1 MNILS
6 LENVSKNY
14 GFRPLFESVT
24 LGLEDRDKI
33 GIIGANGSG
42 KTTLL
47 KIIAGV
53 EEPDTGRVTRAKG
66 KSLAYLSQNPPY
78 DENLTVLET
87 IFASSSGIM
96 QTIRD
101 YEDVCHEVAAGR
113 HDAATLQRMSDLQHE
128 LEEGGGWEIETN
140 ARSVLTKLDI
150 TDTHAKMGALSG
162 GQRKRVALAH
172 ELIFKPDIL
181 ILDEPTNHL
190 DADTIEWLE
199 DYLRRYTGVLLLVTH
214 DRYFLDRV
222 TDRIFEIDRGAVQN
236 FNGNYAYYLE
246 KKAEQE
252 TLREVE
258 GHKREQL
265 IKKEL
270 AWLRRG
276 AKARTRKSKHRIEA
290 AHALMAQPKEQ
301 AKGEVDIATGSKRLG
316 SKVIELNGVSKSYGD
331 NTLIEDFTYLVKRD
345 DRIGIIGAN
354 GSGKTTLLDMIT
366 GRVAPDKGEIEI
378 GQTVHIGY
386 YDQESRALNDEQ
398 RVIDYI
404 RDIAEYVTTNEGVQI
419 TAGKMLERFL
429 FTPAQQYAVI
439 GNLSGGERRRLYLLR
454 ILMGSPNVLLLD
466 EPTNDLDI
474 PTLIALEQYLDD
486 FPGALIV
493 VSHDRYFLDRTIDKV
508 FRFTQGGNVREY
520 AGDYTAY
527 LEAELASPSRT
538 TPSDQSGGHPSSNQE
553 ASRAPNSPPVSG
565 ASADGVVSSD
575 SPPVLGG
582 VAATSAD
589 GVVSSESPP
598 VLGGVAAASADGV
611 VPVAGTRAPNP
622 KAKKLTFK
630 ENRELEALESR
641 IAETES
647 RLPEIENELAASA
660 TDAAR
665 VHELFLEQQRLN
677 SQLEIDLTRWTE
689 LAERVDG

>member
-1 MNILS
+1 MNIVS

-14 GFRPLFESVT
+14 GFKPLFENVT

-42 KTTLL
+42 KSTLL
-47 KIIAGV
+47 RIIAGV
-53 EEPDTGRVTRAKG
+53 EVPDTGRVVTAKG
-66 KSLAYLSQNPPY
+66 QTLAFLSQNPPY

-87 IFASSSGIM
+87 IFASSSGVM

-101 YEDVCHEVAAGR
+101 YEAVCHDIAAGK
-113 HDAATLQRMSDLQHE
+113 DSPAMLQRMSDLQHE
-128 LEEGGGWEIETN
+128 LEMNGGWDIEAN
-140 ARSVLTKLDI
+140 ARAVLTKLDI
-150 TDTHAKMGALSG
+150 TDTDAKMGTLSG

-199 DYLRRYTGVLLLVTH
+199 NYLGRYTGALLLVTH

-222 TDRIFEIDRGAVQN
+222 TDRIFEVDRGTVQS
-236 FNGNYAYYLE
+236 FAGNYAYYLE
-246 KKAEQE
+246 KKAEQDA
-252 TLREVE
+252 LREVE

-290 AHALMAQPKEQ
+290 AHTLMALPKEQ
-301 AKGEVDIATGSKRLG
+301 AKGEVDIAIGSKRLG
-316 SKVIELNGVSKSYGD
+316 SKVVEINDISKSYGD
-331 NTLIEDFTYLVKRD
+331 NRLIDHFTYLLKRD

-354 GSGKTTLLDMIT
+354 GSGKTTLLDMLTRRI
-366 GRVAPDKGEIEI
+366 APDSGEIEI

-386 YDQESRALNDEQ
+386 YDQESRELNDEQ

-404 RDIAEYVTTNEGVQI
+404 RDVAEYVTTNEGVQI

-429 FTPAQQYAVI
+429 FTPAAQYAVI

-474 PTLIALEQYLDD
+474 PTLIALEQYLDE
-486 FPGALIV
+486 FAGALIV
-493 VSHDRYFLDRTIDKV
+493 VSHDRYFLDRTVENIFK
-508 FRFTQGGNVREY
+508 FEPGGHVREY
-520 AGDYTAY
+520 AGDYSAY
-527 LEAELASPSRT
+527 LEALERQGSERKAEAGAPIRNGSGSDRVPAMAKVNASGT
-538 TPSDQSGGHPSSNQE
+538 TKPQP
-553 ASRAPNSPPVSG
+553 
-565 ASADGVVSSD
+565 
-575 SPPVLGG
+575 
-582 VAATSAD
+582 
-589 GVVSSESPP
+589 
-598 VLGGVAAASADGV
+598 
-611 VPVAGTRAPNP
+611 
-622 KAKKLTFK
+622 KKLTFNEK
-630 ENRELEALESR
+630 REFEALEKR
-641 IAETES
+641 IAETEA
-647 RLPEIENELAASA
+647 RLPEIEREMVLAA
-660 TDAAR
+660 TDAGR
-665 VHELFLEQQRLN
+665 VNELFNEQQRLN
-677 SQLEIDLTRWTE
+677 ERLEIDLERWAE
-689 LAERVDG
+689 LAERAEV

>member
-6 LENVSKNY
+6 LEIVSKNY
-14 GFRPLFESVT
+14 GFRPLFENVT

-47 KIIAGV
+47 KLIAGV
-53 EEPDTGRVTRAKG
+53 EQPDTGRVTRARG

-87 IFASSSGIM
+87 IFASSSGVM

-101 YEDVCHEVAAGR
+101 YEDVCREAAAGK
-113 HDAATLQRMSDLQHE
+113 HDDATLQRMSDLQHE
-128 LEEGGGWEIETN
+128 LEMNGGWEIETN
-140 ARSVLTKLDI
+140 ARAVLTRLDI
-150 TDTHAKMGALSG
+150 ADTSAKMGTLSG

-199 DYLRRYTGVLLLVTH
+199 SYLARYTGVLLLVTH

-236 FNGNYAYYLE
+236 FSGNYAYYLE

-258 GHKREQL
+258 GHKRDQL

-290 AHALMAQPKEQ
+290 AHALMAAPKEV
-301 AKGEVDIATGSKRLG
+301 AKAEVDIAIGSKRLG
-316 SKVIELNGVSKSYGD
+316 SKVIDIKGVSKSYGE
-331 NTLIEDFTYLVKRD
+331 NTLIDDFTYLLKRD
-345 DRIGIIGAN
+345 DRIGVIGAN

-366 GRVAPDKGEIEI
+366 GRVAPDKGEIAV

-386 YDQESRALNDEQ
+386 YDQESRALNDDQ

-404 RDIAEYVTTNEGVQI
+404 RDVAEYVTTNEGVQI

-429 FTPAQQYAVI
+429 FTPAAQYAVI

-474 PTLIALEQYLDD
+474 PTLIALEEYLDD
-486 FPGALIV
+486 FAGALIV
-493 VSHDRYFLDRTIDKV
+493 VSHDRYFLDRTIDNIFHFKP
-508 FRFTQGGNVREY
+508 GGNVREY
-520 AGDYTAY
+520 AGDYSAY
-527 LEAELASPSRT
+527 LEAHEREEATGKVADAPVRT
-538 TPSDQSGGHPSSNQE
+538 GSGSD
-553 ASRAPNSPPVSG
+553 RD
-565 ASADGVVSSD
+565 SA
-575 SPPVLGG
+575 
-582 VAATSAD
+582 
-589 GVVSSESPP
+589 EIQ
-598 VLGGVAAASADGV
+598 
-611 VPVAGTRAPNP
+611 NP
-622 KAKKLTFK
+622 KSKIQNGKKLTFK
-630 ENRELEALESR
+630 ETREFEALERR
-641 IAETES
+641 IAETEK
-647 RLPEIENELAASA
+647 RLPEIDRELAAAAS
-660 TDAAR
+660 DAGR
-665 VHELFLEQQRLN
+665 VHELFLEQQGLN
-677 SQLEIDLTRWTE
+677 TQLETDLTRWAE
-689 LAERVDG
+689 LAERIEG

>member
-14 GFRPLFESVT
+14 GFRPLFENVT
-24 LGLEDRDKI
+24 VGLEERDKI

-47 KIIAGV
+47 KIIAGT
-53 EEPDTGRVTRAKG
+53 EQPDTGRVTRAKG

-87 IFASSSGIM
+87 IFASSSGVM

-101 YEDVCHEVAAGR
+101 YEDVCHDVAAGK
-113 HDAATLQRMSDLQHE
+113 HDDATMQRLSDLQHE
-128 LEEGGGWEIETN
+128 LEMNGGWEIETN
-140 ARSVLTKLDI
+140 ARAVLTKLDI
-150 TDTHAKMGALSG
+150 PDTFTKMGTLSG

-172 ELIFKPDIL
+172 ELIFKPEIL

-199 DYLRRYTGVLLLVTH
+199 SYLARYTGVLLLVTH

-222 TDRIFEIDRGAVQN
+222 TDRIFEIDRGTVQN
-236 FNGNYAYYLE
+236 FNGNYEYYLE

-258 GHKREQL
+258 GHKRDQL

-290 AHALMAQPKEQ
+290 AHALMATPKEA
-301 AKGEVDIATGSKRLG
+301 AKAEVDIAIGSKRLG
-316 SKVIELNGVSKSYGD
+316 SKVIEINGVSKSYGEI
-331 NTLIEDFTYLVKRD
+331 TLIDDFTYLLKRD

-366 GRVAPDKGEIEI
+366 GRVAPDSGEIEI

-439 GNLSGGERRRLYLLR
+439 GNLSGGERRRLYLLK

-474 PTLIALEQYLDD
+474 PTLIALEEYLDD
-486 FPGALIV
+486 FAGALIV
-493 VSHDRYFLDRTIDKV
+493 VSHDRYFLDRTIDNI
-508 FRFTQGGNVREY
+508 FHFEPGGIVREY
-520 AGDYTAY
+520 AGDYSAY
-527 LEAELASPSRT
+527 LEANAKE
-538 TPSDQSGGHPSSNQE
+538 E
-553 ASRAPNSPPVSG
+553 A
-565 ASADGVVSSD
+565 
-575 SPPVLGG
+575 L
-582 VAATSAD
+582 
-589 GVVSSESPP
+589 EIQ
-598 VLGGVAAASADGV
+598 
-611 VPVAGTRAPNP
+611 NP
-622 KAKKLTFK
+622 KSKIQNGDDRGSSAIQDAKSKIQNGKKLSFK
-630 ENRELEALESR
+630 ETRELESLELR
-641 IAETES
+641 IAAAES
-647 RLPEIENELAASA
+647 RLPEIERELVASA
-660 TDAAR
+660 TDAGR
-665 VHELFLEQQRLN
+665 VHELFIEQQRLTG
-677 SQLEIDLTRWTE
+677 QLETDLTRWTE
-689 LAERVDG
+689 LAERVEG